1 MKSLH
6 PLLFAAALAT
16 LAGCS
21 RSEPAAATAAS
32 LPPVR
37 VRVTTVR
44 LESVPALDELTG
56 TVRPVHRALIAAKV
70 MGTISELPV
79 ALGQPVKAGDLLVR
93 ISASEISSRLAQAQA
108 QLDQAKRDY
117 ARESELLPKNAST
130 PDMVKNLETRVTL
143 SEAGVRE
150 AETMLGYATVRAP
163 FDGVVARKLADVGD
177 FASPGVP
184 LIEIEGADAFQI
196 EAGIPDSL
204 AGALKVGTAIS
215 VTIPAAGVTFE
226 APLIELSSAADP
238 TAHTV
243 AAKFTVP
250 AGVAVRSGAFARLQ
264 IPGKTVQGLF
274 APAVAI
280 TTLGQMERA
289 FVVADDGR
297 AALRLVKTGATR
309 GDRVEILSGLS
320 DGERIVVAPP
330 ATLREGQPLEVQP

>member
-1 MKSLH
+1 MKSS
-6 PLLFAAALAT
+6 PSLLFAAALAT

-21 RSEPAAATAAS
+21 RSEPTAATAAS

-37 VRVTTVR
+37 VRAATVR

-56 TVRPVHRALIAAKV
+56 TVRPVRRALIAAKV
-70 MGTISELPV
+70 MGAISELPV

-108 QLDQAKRDY
+108 QLDQARRDY

-130 PDMVKNLETRVTL
+130 PDMVRNLETRVTL
-143 SEAGVRE
+143 SAAGLRE

-204 AGALKVGTAIS
+204 AAALKVGASVS
-215 VTIPAAGVTFE
+215 VTLPSAGITFE
-226 APLIELSSAADP
+226 APLVELSSAADP
-238 TAHTV
+238 ATHTV

-250 AGVAVRSGAFARLQ
+250 PGVAVRSGAFARLQ
-264 IPGKTVQGLF
+264 IAGKAVQGLF
-274 APAVAI
+274 APATAV
-280 TTLGQMERA
+280 TTLGQMERV
-289 FVVADDGR
+289 FVVGDDDH
-297 AALRLVKTGATR
+297 AALRLVKTGAAR
-309 GDRVEILSGLS
+309 DDRIEILSGLG
-320 DGERIVVAPP
+320 DGERVVVAPP
-330 ATLREGQPLEVQP
+330 ATLREGQPLEVTP